1 MTTILTQCSRHKIAG
16 AKILLPFSSIIGVNV
31 GMLAGFP
38 QILGLTEMAN
48 GLVTG
53 IGQVCSLINFEM
65 GLTELD

>member
-1 MTTILTQCSRHKIAG
+1 
-16 AKILLPFSSIIGVNV
+16 
-31 GMLAGFP
+31 MLAGFP